1 MICFQ
6 LRKEQ
11 IPGFF
16 VWKICNILALH
27 SQGLSTDQY
36 KTVMRVVEMAI
47 LSTDLAR
54 WGSWGWE
61 WYWCFNVVDVEHIA
75 LYIALYI
82 VLYIALYVNCLIYC
96 PIVVFGLGIVW
107 ALLVLI
113 LLLSLML
120 LFPLLL
126 MSYCLVRYSV
136 QFVFFLRRSPLRIK
150 KQTVS
155 LQTTLSSRIREKK
168 LGGNTLL

>member
-11 IPGFF
+11 ISGFF

-61 WYWCFNVVDVEHIA
+61 WYWCFNVVHVEHFA

-82 VLYIALYVNCLIYC
+82 VFKYCLIYC

-120 LFPLLL
+120 LLPLLL

-150 KQTVS
+150 KQTLS
-155 LQTTLSSRIREKK
+155 LQTTLSSRIRERK